1 MKAEPVSVHEAMG
14 KLLGYTLE
22 VKRSPNYGNEF
33 VYVIE
38 HHGQTVFVNWGH
50 KSRPT
55 ALRFGLK
62 HLNEHITKQLGEQH
76 GI

>member
-1 MKAEPVSVHEAMG
+1 MNNDEALAVG

-22 VKRSPNYGNEF
+22 VKRSPNSSEF

-50 KSRPT
+50 RSRPT
-55 ALRFGLK
+55 ALGLGLK
-62 HLNEHITKQLGEQH
+62 HLREHIVITLGEQH

>member
-1 MKAEPVSVHEAMG
+1 MTNDEAMAIG
-14 KLLGYTLE
+14 KLMGYTLDI
-22 VKRSPNYGNEF
+22 KRMPNYGNQF

-55 ALRFGLK
+55 ALGFGLK
-62 HLNEHITKQLGEQH
+62 QLREHIVITLGEQH